1 MCVIQWED
9 TIQYAVAL
17 DVGNLMTS
25 VERVNSEAVYKV
37 KNIDLTDEL

>member
-9 TIQYAVAL
+9 TAQYAVAL
-17 DVGNLMTS
+17 DVGNFMTS

-37 KNIDLTDEL
+37 ENIDIADEL